1 MHKTLFLS
9 IFLFTF
15 TILMGDSMNL
25 EHADVN
31 YWNKDGYF
39 IQKNIKVFDNDQISA
54 KIDGKWQ
61 NYVLKSLPD
70 KFMKWS
76 VDRRIST
83 IEDIKKGKM
92 PGLAGPHNGMV
103 ASFGIARNDSK
114 FKINNAVKGM
124 GYCPRAD
131 KIDYL
136 INLLTETK
144 DSNFNYKLK
153 TLVYLYKNV
162 DKYYDR
168 KRILSLELYSTK
180 DFETG
185 TFLNEMAYPNVSIVF
200 LDIPCFEVKAVP
212 ELLHPENPNL
222 NDYQKSVIKYAN
234 LIHSYF
240 HGKFSRMFIAV
251 IYNVIEVYDNSPEP
265 KARGR
270 RIVPPL
276 P

>member
-1 MHKTLFLS
+1 MKKLLLFL
-9 IFLFTF
+9 ILFANVCF
-15 TILMGDSMNL
+15 LMGDGMNL
-25 EHADVN
+25 EHSKIN
-31 YWNKDGYF
+31 FWNDKGYF
-39 IQKNIKVFDNDQISA
+39 VQKNIKVFDNDQISA
-54 KIDGKWQ
+54 KIDGKWE
-61 NYVLKSLPD
+61 NYALKPLPD
-70 KFMKWS
+70 KFIKWS
-76 VDRRIST
+76 VERRIAT

-103 ASFGIARNDSK
+103 ASYGIARNDSR

-124 GYCPRAD
+124 GYCPKAD
-131 KIDYL
+131 KINDVIKIL
-136 INLLTETK
+136 EDTK
-144 DSNFNYKLK
+144 DKGFDVKLK
-153 TLVYLYKNV
+153 TLVDLYNNV

-168 KRILSLELYSTK
+168 KRLLSLELYSTK

-185 TFLNEMAYPNVSIVF
+185 TFLNEMEYPNVSIVF

-212 ELLHPENPNL
+212 ELLHPDNPNL
-222 NDYQKSVIKYAN
+222 TDYQKAIVKYAN

-251 IYNVIEVYDNSPEP
+251 VYNVIEVYDNSPEP

>member
-1 MHKTLFLS
+1 MKKAFFLLS
-9 IFLFTF
+9 FLFIFTF
-15 TILMGDSMNL
+15 LMGDVMNL

-31 YWNKDGYF
+31 YWNKDSYF
-39 IQKNIKVFDNDQISA
+39 VQKNVKVFDNDQISA

-61 NYVLKSLPD
+61 NYTLKQLPD
-70 KFMKWS
+70 KFIDWS
-76 VDRRIST
+76 VKRRIAT

-92 PGLAGPHNGMV
+92 PELAGPHNGMV
-103 ASFGIARNDSK
+103 ASYGIARNDSR
-114 FKINNAVKGM
+114 FKINNAVKGI

-136 INLLTETK
+136 IKLLNETK
-144 DSNFNYKLK
+144 DSGFDVKLK
-153 TLVYLYKNV
+153 TLVDLYKNV

-168 KRILSLELYSTK
+168 KRLLSLELYSTK

-212 ELLHPENPNL
+212 ELLHPKNPNL
-222 NDYQKSVIKYAN
+222 SDYQKSIVEYTN

-251 IYNVIEVYDNSPEP
+251 VYNVIEVYDNSPEP

-270 RIVPPL
+270 RIVPSL